1 MSDDASAQ
9 HPADIERSAAVQ
21 IALAAFCSVLGQG
34 SDISHPGTP
43 GTLLRRGHVFICI
56 RQHMES
62 SLGSLHVHEQAWEQ
76 PDGVKQHSTFCST
89 QHSVAPHRCAQF
101 RS

>member
-1 MSDDASAQ
+1 MMHQCSTLRTSSAQ
-9 HPADIERSAAVQ
+9 QLCRLPRLHSVLCQGRAVTSL
-21 IALAAFCSVLGQG
+21 ALA
-34 SDISHPGTP
+34 PR
-43 GTLLRRGHVFICI
+43 GTLLCCGHVFICI

-76 PDGVKQHSTFCST
+76 PDVVKQHSTFRST